1 MLQEDPIVVCQG
13 LKGAYRQEGDRLFKW
28 SDRNRTRENDFKL
41 QGAKKAIRVPSNGI
55 EAL

>member
-1 MLQEDPIVVCQG
+1 MLQEDLIAVCQG
-13 LKGAYRQEGDRLFKW
+13 LKGVYRQEGDRLFKW